1 MGVHSLLIVSSEMA
15 WGSSFLLFVSES
27 LVSLFDEGELNT
39 LLGEE
44 GDEGLLALA
53 DHEHVVHSGG
63 EVVASRVLDVSNIEA
78 GGVLLDVLEHTDSSD
93 VVASDQEHLHAVLEL
108 NKALNFASLKVQLYN
123 N

>member
-1 MGVHSLLIVSSEMA
+1 M
-15 WGSSFLLFVSES
+15 SES

-44 GDEGLLALA
+44 GDHGLLALTNN
-53 DHEHVVHSGG
+53 EHVVHSGS
-63 EVVASRVLDVSNIEA
+63 EVVASSVLDVSNIEA
-78 GGVLLDVLEHTDSSD
+78 GGVLLDVLEDTDSSD
-93 VVASDQEHLHAVLEL
+93 VVTSDQEHLSAVLEL